1 MSQYRYILFS
11 LLFAGMTC
19 AQAQPIVKINPG
31 ASECDVTANPGDP
44 IFQLDATGNVI
55 VTGTIG
61 GTGCS
66 IGGGGGGGT
75 PTFGLNP
82 PAAGVKIN
90 GVTTASVAAGSV
102 TNVPLTYQAYNAPS
116 CTVGQPTTTGS
127 CPAIT
132 AANAGC
138 TGSGAQLG
146 CSPSAATLSIPTVAS
161 MGSNTTCGYT
171 VTASCSGVTSSA
183 VLNVTAQQGSGGNFG
198 IPPVACTNNPV
209 NGLGLTW
216 QKSAMWT
223 WQAGLAK
230 TTVPDATDYRN
241 FYSGPV
247 GTGQLPWPSASS
259 GAKPVI
265 DIVANQY
272 LALGFVV
279 PAGTSLSIAPFYFNV
294 NSASQPVAMA
304 ISECPG
310 DFGQQGTH
318 ITSTACK
325 SDRTGSGGL
334 QTYLGTAA
342 GTCHLTPGATYY
354 LNMIDS
360 SLPVANGSTAPATAC
375 QGGTCSAQVEITF

>member
-31 ASECDVTANPGDP
+31 ATECDVQANPGDP

-66 IGGGGGGGT
+66 IGGGGGGST
-75 PTFGLNP
+75 PTFGFNP
-82 PAAGVKIN
+82 PAAPLKIN
-90 GVTTASVAAGSV
+90 GGSASIAAGS
-102 TNVPLTYQAYNAPS
+102 TTSVPFTYQAYNASS

-132 AANAGC
+132 ATNGGC
-138 TGSGAQLG
+138 TGSGPQLG
-146 CSPSAATLSIPTVAS
+146 CSPSASAALSIPAS
-161 MGSNTTCGYT
+161 VSASCSYT
-171 VTASCSGVTSSA
+171 VTANCSGVTSSA
-183 VLNVTAQQGSGGNFG
+183 VLTVTTTTSGGGSFG
-198 IPPVACTNNPV
+198 TPPTACANV

-216 QKSAMWT
+216 QRSAMWT
-223 WQAGLAK
+223 WQAGLTK
-230 TTVPDATDYRN
+230 TNVPDATDYRN

-265 DIVANQY
+265 DIAANQY

-294 NSASQPVAMA
+294 NSVSQPVAIT

-318 ITSTACK
+318 ITSASCK
-325 SDRTGSGGL
+325 SERTGSGGL

-342 GTCHLTPGATYY
+342 GTCHLNPGSTYY
-354 LNMIDS
+354 LNMLDS
-360 SLPVANGSTAPATAC
+360 ALPAAGASTRPPTAC
-375 QGGTCSAQVEITF
+375 TNGTCSAQIEITY

>member
-1 MSQYRYILFS
+1 MSQYRYILVS
-11 LLFAGMTC
+11 LLFASVSF

-31 ASECDVTANPGDP
+31 ASECDVTAKAGDP

-55 VTGTIG
+55 VTGDMSG
-61 GTGCS
+61 SCGTPT
-66 IGGGGGGGT
+66 GGGT
-75 PTFGLNP
+75 PTFGFNP
-82 PAAGVKIN
+82 PAAGLKIN
-90 GVTTASVAAGSV
+90 GGSATVAAGSV
-102 TNVPLTYQAYNAPS
+102 TSVPFTYQAYNAPS

-127 CPAIT
+127 CPAVT
-132 AANAGC
+132 ATGGAC

-146 CSPSAATLSIPTVAS
+146 CSPSAATLSIPTAAN
-161 MGSNTTCGYT
+161 MGSNTSCGYT
-171 VTASCSGVTSSA
+171 VTANCSGVTSAA
-183 VLNVTAQQGSGGNFG
+183 VMTVTTNVSGGGSFG
-198 IPPVACTNNPV
+198 TQPAACTSSPV
-209 NGLGLTW
+209 NTLGLTW
-216 QKSAMWT
+216 QRSAMWT
-223 WQAGLAK
+223 WQAGLTK
-230 TTVPDATDYRN
+230 TNEPDATDYRN

-265 DIVANQY
+265 DIAANQY

-294 NSASQPVAMA
+294 NSASQPVA
-304 ISECPG
+304 ISVSECPG

-318 ITSTACK
+318 ITSSACK

-360 SLPVANGSTAPATAC
+360 ALPVANGSTAPATAC
-375 QGGTCSAQVEITF
+375 QSGTCSAQVEITF